1 MTIEELEAYRGI
13 ISEMKALEMEIQAL
27 YDPRKSPTGHEGI
40 GGSEPG
46 DPTGSSAMRIISLKE
61 ILAEQQEHWANAALD
76 IETWLKTVDDSEI
89 RSIVRWHYILGLS
102 WKKTSYK
109 VYGRND
115 YYLARKRIY
124 RFFGKE

>member
-13 ISEMKALEMEIQAL
+13 VSDIKALDADIKAL
-27 YDPRKSPTGHEGI
+27 YDSRKSPTGHEGI

-46 DPTGSSAMRIISLKE
+46 DPTGRSAMKIIEMKE
-61 ILAEQQEHWANAALD
+61 KLIAKQEEWIGVKLSIEQWLD
-76 IETWLKTVDDSEI
+76 TVEDSEI
-89 RSIVRWHYILGLS
+89 RSIVRWHYILGLN

-109 VYGRND
+109 VYGRSD
-115 YYLARKRIY
+115 YYLARKRIN